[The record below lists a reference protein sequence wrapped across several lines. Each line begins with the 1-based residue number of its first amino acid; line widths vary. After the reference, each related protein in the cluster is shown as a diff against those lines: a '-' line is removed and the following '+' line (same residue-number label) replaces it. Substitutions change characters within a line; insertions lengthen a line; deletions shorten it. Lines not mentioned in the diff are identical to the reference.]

1 MDQRETENLQDSV
14 YKACSGRTDH
24 KNTKQIAVLRHE
36 AENEYCEGAC
46 RVNLLF
52 SVHKIA
58 SFYQSDNDFPQ
69 SNDTDGG
76 VIHRS

>member
-1 MDQRETENLQDSV
+1 MDQRDSQATENLQDSV
-14 YKACSGRTDH
+14 YEACSGRTDY

-36 AENEYCEGAC
+36 AENEYCEGVRLAC

-69 SNDTDGG
+69 SNDT
-76 VIHRS
+76 